1 MDTKFPFW
9 EYPKIWITNK
19 MMSQTE
25 KKDLKGTGVADP
37 FRASK
42 IDIDVSKMI
51 AENIS
56 CLVDKKTSVILISVT
71 DQDPMVA
78 AIIADTIQS
87 RLQYYITDYRT
98 KKARNDMK
106 YYTKLYNEARSAYL
120 KAQKKYASFC
130 DSNQDVVLESF
141 QAKRDELENDMQSA
155 FTLMSQMSTQV
166 QAAKAKVQERTPAYT
181 MIQSPK
187 MSYKASSMSRAAIV
201 LITVFVAIMINAFWV
216 LFLRDIVCK
225 KKAGAKS
232 ERGGD
237 TSVSS
242 DEDTDKQ

>member
-1 MDTKFPFW
+1 
-9 EYPKIWITNK
+9 

-120 KAQKKYASFC
+120 KAQKSMPLSVTPTRMSCLRAS
-130 DSNQDVVLESF
+130 
-141 QAKRDELENDMQSA
+141 RQSA
-155 FTLMSQMSTQV
+155 MNWKTTCSQHL
-166 QAAKAKVQERTPAYT
+166 P
-181 MIQSPK
+181 
-187 MSYKASSMSRAAIV
+187 
-201 LITVFVAIMINAFWV
+201 
-216 LFLRDIVCK
+216 
-225 KKAGAKS
+225 
-232 ERGGD
+232 
-237 TSVSS
+237 
-242 DEDTDKQ
+242 